1 MSNVINIDGK
11 EYPIDNLKNDQKVLI
26 DQITLCQNK
35 INELS
40 ALVRQIDIFQIAK
53 NDYVKKLSTSLQTDE
68 TLKNIEDSQAGMTK
82 SDINAILMELS
93 VLKNDMYHFRQD
105 MERRVSRLE
114 RIVISITAFY
124 VLSSFGVIFNTIVL

>member
-53 NDYVKKLSTSLQTDE
+53 NDYVQKLSASLKSDE
-68 TLKNIEDSQAGMTK
+68 NKEDSEAG
-82 SDINAILMELS
+82 
-93 VLKNDMYHFRQD
+93 
-105 MERRVSRLE
+105 
-114 RIVISITAFY
+114 
-124 VLSSFGVIFNTIVL
+124 

>member
-53 NDYVKKLSTSLQTDE
+53 NDYVQKLSTSLQTDQ
-68 TLKNIEDSQAGMTK
+68 TLQNIEDSEAG
-82 SDINAILMELS
+82 
-93 VLKNDMYHFRQD
+93 
-105 MERRVSRLE
+105 
-114 RIVISITAFY
+114 
-124 VLSSFGVIFNTIVL
+124 

>member
-1 MSNVINIDGK
+1 MSNVITIDGK

-53 NDYVKKLSTSLQTDE
+53 NDYVQKLSTSLQTDE
-68 TLKNIEDSQAGMTK
+68 TLKNIEDSEAG
-82 SDINAILMELS
+82 
-93 VLKNDMYHFRQD
+93 
-105 MERRVSRLE
+105 
-114 RIVISITAFY
+114 
-124 VLSSFGVIFNTIVL
+124 

>member
-53 NDYVKKLSTSLQTDE
+53 NDYVQKLSTSLQKDE
-68 TLKNIEDSQAGMTK
+68 TLKNIEDSEAG
-82 SDINAILMELS
+82 
-93 VLKNDMYHFRQD
+93 
-105 MERRVSRLE
+105 
-114 RIVISITAFY
+114 
-124 VLSSFGVIFNTIVL
+124 

>member
-53 NDYVKKLSTSLQTDE
+53 NNYVQKLSTSLQTDE
-68 TLKNIEDSQAGMTK
+68 TLKNIEDSEAG
-82 SDINAILMELS
+82 
-93 VLKNDMYHFRQD
+93 
-105 MERRVSRLE
+105 
-114 RIVISITAFY
+114 
-124 VLSSFGVIFNTIVL
+124 

>member
-40 ALVRQIDIFQIAK
+40 ALVRQIDIYQIAK
-53 NDYVKKLSTSLQTDE
+53 NDYVQKLSTSLKTDE
-68 TLKNIEDSQAGMTK
+68 TLKNIEDSQAG
-82 SDINAILMELS
+82 
-93 VLKNDMYHFRQD
+93 
-105 MERRVSRLE
+105 
-114 RIVISITAFY
+114 
-124 VLSSFGVIFNTIVL
+124 

>member
-40 ALVRQIDIFQIAK
+40 ALVRQIDIYEIAK
-53 NDYVKKLSTSLQTDE
+53 NDYVQKLSTSLQTDE
-68 TLKNIEDSQAGMTK
+68 TLQNIEDSEAG
-82 SDINAILMELS
+82 
-93 VLKNDMYHFRQD
+93 
-105 MERRVSRLE
+105 
-114 RIVISITAFY
+114 
-124 VLSSFGVIFNTIVL
+124 

>member
-53 NDYVKKLSTSLQTDE
+53 KDYVQKLSTSLQTDE
-68 TLKNIEDSQAGMTK
+68 TLQNIEDSEAG
-82 SDINAILMELS
+82 
-93 VLKNDMYHFRQD
+93 
-105 MERRVSRLE
+105 
-114 RIVISITAFY
+114 
-124 VLSSFGVIFNTIVL
+124 

>member
-11 EYPIDNLKNDQKVLI
+11 EYPIDDLKSDQKVLI

-53 NDYVKKLSTSLQTDE
+53 NDYVQKLSTSLQTDE
-68 TLKNIEDSQAGMTK
+68 TLKNIKDSEAG
-82 SDINAILMELS
+82 
-93 VLKNDMYHFRQD
+93 
-105 MERRVSRLE
+105 
-114 RIVISITAFY
+114 
-124 VLSSFGVIFNTIVL
+124 

>member
-40 ALVRQIDIFQIAK
+40 ALVRQIDIYQIAK
-53 NDYVKKLSTSLQTDE
+53 NDYVQKLSTSLQTDE
-68 TLKNIEDSQAGMTK
+68 TLKNIEDSEAG
-82 SDINAILMELS
+82 
-93 VLKNDMYHFRQD
+93 
-105 MERRVSRLE
+105 
-114 RIVISITAFY
+114 
-124 VLSSFGVIFNTIVL
+124 

>member
-40 ALVRQIDIFQIAK
+40 ALVRQIDIYQIAK
-53 NDYVKKLSTSLQTDE
+53 NDYVQKLSTSLQTDE
-68 TLKNIEDSQAGMTK
+68 TLKNIEDSEA
-82 SDINAILMELS
+82 N
-93 VLKNDMYHFRQD
+93 
-105 MERRVSRLE
+105 
-114 RIVISITAFY
+114 
-124 VLSSFGVIFNTIVL
+124 

>member
-11 EYPIDNLKNDQKVLI
+11 EYPIDDLKSDQKVLI

-53 NDYVKKLSTSLQTDE
+53 NDYVQKLSTSLKTDE
-68 TLKNIEDSQAGMTK
+68 TLKNIKDSEAG
-82 SDINAILMELS
+82 
-93 VLKNDMYHFRQD
+93 
-105 MERRVSRLE
+105 
-114 RIVISITAFY
+114 
-124 VLSSFGVIFNTIVL
+124 

>member
-40 ALVRQIDIFQIAK
+40 ALVRQIDIYQIAK
-53 NDYVKKLSTSLQTDE
+53 NDYVQKLSTSLQTDE
-68 TLKNIEDSQAGMTK
+68 TLKNIKDSEAG
-82 SDINAILMELS
+82 
-93 VLKNDMYHFRQD
+93 
-105 MERRVSRLE
+105 
-114 RIVISITAFY
+114 
-124 VLSSFGVIFNTIVL
+124 

>member
-40 ALVRQIDIFQIAK
+40 ALVRQIDIYQIAK
-53 NDYVKKLSTSLQTDE
+53 NYYVQKLSTSLQTDE
-68 TLKNIEDSQAGMTK
+68 TLKNIKDSEAG
-82 SDINAILMELS
+82 
-93 VLKNDMYHFRQD
+93 
-105 MERRVSRLE
+105 
-114 RIVISITAFY
+114 
-124 VLSSFGVIFNTIVL
+124 